1 MDDDLKTVASFPD
14 PMLAHIAETKLKDN
28 GIEAAVFGENS
39 QFPSIRY
46 ADDKIKVKVNAAD
59 YDRALSILAASDKAE

>member
-1 MDDDLKTVASFPD
+1 MDNDLKTVASFQD
-14 PMLAHIAETKLKDN
+14 PMLAHIAETKLKDS

-59 YDRALSILAASDKAE
+59 YDRAVSTLAASDKAE

>member
-1 MDDDLKTVASFPD
+1 MDDLKTVASFPD

-39 QFPSIRY
+39 QFPSIR
-46 ADDKIKVKVNAAD
+46 
-59 YDRALSILAASDKAE
+59 

>member
-1 MDDDLKTVASFPD
+1 MKTVASFQD
-14 PMLAHIAETKLKDN
+14 PMLAHIAETKLKDS

-59 YDRALSILAASDKAE
+59 YDRALSTLAASDKAE

>member
-1 MDDDLKTVASFPD
+1 MDNLKTVASFAD
-14 PMLAHIAETKLKDN
+14 PMLAHLAESKLKDN
-28 GIEAAVFGENS
+28 GINAAVFGENS

-46 ADDKIKVKVNAAD
+46 VDDKIDVKVNKED